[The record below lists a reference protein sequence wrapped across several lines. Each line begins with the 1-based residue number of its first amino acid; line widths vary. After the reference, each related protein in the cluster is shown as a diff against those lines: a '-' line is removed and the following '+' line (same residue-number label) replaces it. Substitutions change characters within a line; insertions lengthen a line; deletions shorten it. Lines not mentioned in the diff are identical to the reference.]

1 MQYLSIKLSKS
12 FVNGIQDYQVCKNT
26 SAEETLH
33 YISKIEKIRK

>member
-12 FVNGIQDYQVCKNT
+12 FVNGIQDYQVYKNT